1 MLTEIASTFIMVAHM
16 TLASGVEVMAY
27 GEQYADLAVCRRE
40 AAQQAAAMNTEIRQA
55 MHTTQHPVFRAVR
68 MECED
73 LTDLEKSGAVA
84 RGEFDE

>member
-1 MLTEIASTFIMVAHM
+1 MITEVASTFIIVAHM
-16 TLASGVEVMAY
+16 ALASGEEVTAY
-27 GEQYADLAVCRRE
+27 GEQYSTLAMCQK
-40 AAQQAAAMNTEIRQA
+40 AAIEQMTEMNIEIRQA